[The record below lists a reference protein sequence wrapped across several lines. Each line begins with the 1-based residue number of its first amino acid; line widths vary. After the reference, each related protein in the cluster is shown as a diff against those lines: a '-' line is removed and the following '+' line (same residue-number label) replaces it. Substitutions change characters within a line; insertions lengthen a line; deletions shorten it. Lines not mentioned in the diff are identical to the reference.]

1 MQIHRRTLR
10 FSAAL
15 LSCLF
20 LLAGSLSQA
29 STISAT
35 TDALGISWTLTATD
49 EVDIA
54 YAGYDIMFSLQ
65 ADIPSD
71 LSLIM
76 DEGET
81 ISPTWIASAE
91 ARVTG
96 LEEFMLVE
104 APNGVSGWYDL
115 AGPSAN
121 GCQDVSGGSAC
132 AEAKSD
138 STAAEITADASH
150 VWTWVG
156 NVKDLEAVFAAD
168 LSGLQH
174 IGAHLENDQHR
185 NGWNVSEEFGQPIPE
200 PSAALVF
207 GVGIAFAGTRLRRT
221 TRLS

>member
-1 MQIHRRTLR
+1 MQVHRRTLR

-15 LSCLF
+15 LGCLF

-29 STISAT
+29 SIISAT

-49 EVDIA
+49 EDVAD
-54 YAGYDIMFSLQ
+54 YDIMFSLQ

-91 ARVTG
+91 ARVVG
-96 LEEFMLVE
+96 LEEFMLVA
-104 APNGVSGWYDL
+104 APNGIAGWYDL
-115 AGPSAN
+115 SGPSAN
-121 GCQDVSGGSAC
+121 SCQDVSDGSAC
-132 AEAKSD
+132 AEANSD
-138 STAAEITADASH
+138 STAAEITAGASH

-156 NVKDLEAVFAAD
+156 NVTDLEAVFAAD

-174 IGAHLENDQHR
+174 IGAHLENDGHR

-207 GVGIAFAGTRLRRT
+207 GVGIAFVGTRLRRT

>member
-49 EVDIA
+49 EVDMA
-54 YAGYDIMFSLQ
+54 YTGYDIMFSLQ
-65 ADIPSD
+65 ADSPSD

-76 DEGET
+76 DERET

-104 APNGVSGWYDL
+104 VPNGVSGGYDL

-132 AEAKSD
+132 AEASLGLD
-138 STAAEITADASH
+138 SRRNHCGCQAT
-150 VWTWVG
+150 
-156 NVKDLEAVFAAD
+156 
-168 LSGLQH
+168 SGP
-174 IGAHLENDQHR
+174 GSATCETSR
-185 NGWNVSEEFGQPIPE
+185 PCSQPI
-200 PSAALVF
+200 
-207 GVGIAFAGTRLRRT
+207 
-221 TRLS
+221 

>member
-1 MQIHRRTLR
+1 MQVHRRTLR

-15 LSCLF
+15 LGCLF

-29 STISAT
+29 SIISAT

-49 EVDIA
+49 EDVA
-54 YAGYDIMFSLQ
+54 YADYDIMFSLQ

-104 APNGVSGWYDL
+104 APNGVSGWEDL
-115 AGPSAN
+115 TGPSAN

-132 AEAKSD
+132 AEANSD
-138 STAAEITADASH
+138 STAAEITEGASY

-156 NVKDLEAVFAAD
+156 NVTDLEAVFAAD

-174 IGAHLENDQHR
+174 IGAHLENDRHR